1 MRLLIDTH
9 VFLWFVNNAK
19 ELSSTARNLVENR
32 QNLILVS
39 IASLWEL
46 SIKTARGKL
55 VIDGGYERVEY
66 DLNINS
72 FEILPITFDHTLK
85 QNRLSF
91 HHRDPFDRMIAA
103 QALVEEIGL
112 VSRDGVFDLY
122 FKDSEAKRIW

>member
-19 ELSSTARNLVENR
+19 ELSSTARNLIENR
-32 QNLILVS
+32 QNPILVS

-55 VIDGGYERVEY
+55 TIDGGYQRVEF

-72 FEILPITFDHTLK
+72 FEILPISFAHTLQ
-85 QNRLSF
+85 QNKLTF

-103 QALVEEIGL
+103 QALIEQIDL
-112 VSRDGVFDLY
+112 VSRDDVFDLY
-122 FKDSEAKRIW
+122 FDGSEVKRIW